1 MAIRHRKRRNKVAQT
16 DLDMT
21 IFMNLLM
28 VLVPFLLLTAVFSR
42 INILEL
48 TLPSVAKAATPSDPK
63 FRLEVIVRKI
73 GLELTN
79 GQVLIA
85 AIPNIDGAYDLAT
98 LSQMVVALKRD
109 YPDANDAS
117 VLLEPEI
124 EYDHL
129 IQVMDVVRSAEVESD
144 SAVGNAAVVDPG
156 SVESVGSIGSP
167 KPDGSTESTAEP
179 SQPPA
184 RGAVEAAKRPVRV
197 ALFTDISV
205 GDAP

>member
-1 MAIRHRKRRNKVAQT
+1 MSIRHRKRRSKVAQT

-48 TLPSVAKAATPSDPK
+48 TLPSVAKAATPADPK

-85 AIPNIDGAYDLAT
+85 AIPNVDGAYDLAT

-109 YPDANDAS
+109 YPDANEAS

-129 IQVMDVVRSAEVESD
+129 IQVMDVVRSAEVASN
-144 SAVGNAAVVDPG
+144 STVATAVALEPG
-156 SVESVGSIGSP
+156 SLESVGSAGSAA
-167 KPDGSTESTAEP
+167 T
-179 SQPPA
+179 PPA
-184 RGAVEAAKRPVRV
+184 ASSPPAPEAVEAAKRPVRV
-197 ALFTDISV
+197 ALFTEISV

>member
-1 MAIRHRKRRNKVAQT
+1 MSIRHRNRRRTVAQI

-48 TLPSVAKAATPSDPK
+48 TLPSGAGGATSSEPK

-73 GLELTN
+73 GIELTN

-85 AIPNIDGAYDLAT
+85 AIPNVDGAYDLAT

-109 YPDANDAS
+109 YPDANAAS

-129 IQVMDVVRSAEVESD
+129 IQVMDVVRSAEVPPT
-144 SAVGNAAVVDPG
+144 SAIAAAVDEG
-156 SVESVGSIGSP
+156 SSGAGQAPE
-167 KPDGSTESTAEP
+167 EP
-179 SQPPA
+179 NLPEAPA
-184 RGAVEAAKRPVRV
+184 AVAAFPRPIRV